1 MDKKDKIWRTHT
13 KDKKNAQK
21 DKRIPQKKMYKG
33 YAHSIHVRG
42 NKNGNKC
49 LPFARFLFS
58 VITENA
64 N

>member
-1 MDKKDKIWRTHT
+1 MDKKDKTQRTHT

-42 NKNGNKC
+42 NKILAINVT
-49 LPFARFLFS
+49 RFLFS